1 MKIPDRVESGEMNL
15 CDILTSSMALPTQ
28 LRDRYSFIGSVTNH
42 PRIVPFDLS
51 DVARAFDGSFASRFA
66 YLEASPPTDASA
78 FDSEIVR
85 NNG

>member
-1 MKIPDRVESGEMNL
+1 MKIPDCIRSGEMSL
-15 CDILTSSMALPTQ
+15 YDILRASLALVTQ
-28 LRDRYSFIGSVTNH
+28 VRGKYTFIGTVTNH

-66 YLEASPPTDASA
+66 YLEASQPTDASA
-78 FDSEIVR
+78 FDSEIQR